1 MTFIYHIYAAVTAPL
16 PELAIF
22 HTLSLFHLVKYSLM
36 YDFYHFK
43 SFIKGGSEFNL
54 YVFGL
59 PCGYLKVIAQTLFS
73 NSLFQIVDNIYM
85 SCRLTILYNRLKH
98 ILNLFGILS

>member
-1 MTFIYHIYAAVTAPL
+1 MISIIL
-16 PELAIF
+16 NL
-22 HTLSLFHLVKYSLM
+22 
-36 YDFYHFK
+36 
-43 SFIKGGSEFNL
+43 FIKG
-54 YVFGL
+54 VGL
-59 PCGYLKVIAQTLFS
+59 NSIFMLLNSVTLRGYLKVIAQTLFS

>member
-1 MTFIYHIYAAVTAPL
+1 MISIIL
-16 PELAIF
+16 NL
-22 HTLSLFHLVKYSLM
+22 
-36 YDFYHFK
+36 
-43 SFIKGGSEFNL
+43 FIKGGSEFNL
-54 YVFGL
+54 YVIDSVTAR
-59 PCGYLKVIAQTLFS
+59 GYLKVIAQTLFS

>member
-1 MTFIYHIYAAVTAPL
+1 MISIIL
-16 PELAIF
+16 NL
-22 HTLSLFHLVKYSLM
+22 
-36 YDFYHFK
+36 
-43 SFIKGGSEFNL
+43 FIKSGSEFNL
-54 YVFGL
+54 YVIEFCDPL
-59 PCGYLKVIAQTLFS
+59 RGYLKVIAQTLFS